1 MTTGWGVAQARGSSA
16 VLQQRIATTTTTARC
31 NGTAGWHKYITDA
44 MLCAVYKH
52 GKGGMCN
59 GAAGDP
65 LVCMSKK
72 RQWILHGLSSWTEIY
87 RCKARSRPP
96 VYTRVRKFVSW
107 IKRTITEQDRGMTHV
122 AEV

>member
-1 MTTGWGVAQARGSSA
+1 MYPQPCIAARGSSA

-59 GAAGDP
+59 VRAHA
-65 LVCMSKK
+65 
-72 RQWILHGLSSWTEIY
+72 LHTYLGIQYL
-87 RCKARSRPP
+87 A
-96 VYTRVRKFVSW
+96 
-107 IKRTITEQDRGMTHV
+107 
-122 AEV
+122 